1 MIEPIL
7 KLNNI
12 HKSFRSAAGK
22 VNALNDVNL
31 EILPGQT
38 LGLVGESGSGKT
50 TLGRVIIGLLQ
61 ADAGQIRFRDQLITK
76 KFNVRSPALRGHLQF
91 VFQEP
96 SESLDPRLSV
106 RRIIAEPLIG
116 QGVDKSLLDGR
127 IASTLELIGLDAGL
141 LGKLPGEI
149 SAGMQQ
155 KVGIARALVTNPDL
169 VVLDEPTSA
178 LDPKARAD
186 LLETLAEVQEKTSV
200 SYILISHDLST
211 VRSVTD
217 VTAVMYLGE
226 IVEVGKTETVF
237 TRPKHPYT
245 AALLD
250 AVLLPL
256 PGLFSESE
264 ERLKGE
270 IPSPID
276 LPKGCYLATRCR
288 HANDT
293 CRASHPDLVVRDDVK
308 VRCSNMDALTLA
320 DSTSSR
326 FETFDKTIRLKIEE
340 LSAQHAVGSD

>member
-1 MIEPIL
+1 MSDPIL
-7 KLNNI
+7 KLDNI

-22 VNALNDVNL
+22 VNALNSVSL

-50 TLGRVIIGLLQ
+50 TLGRVIIGLLDV
-61 ADAGQIRFRDQLITK
+61 DAGQIRFRDQLITK
-76 KFNVRSPALRGHLQF
+76 KFNVRSPVLRGHLQF

-116 QGVDKSLLDGR
+116 QGVERNQIEGK
-127 IASTLELIGLDAGL
+127 IASTLELVGLDTGL
-141 LGKLPGEI
+141 LEKLPGEI

-155 KVGIARALVTNPDL
+155 KVGIARALVTNPSL

-186 LLETLAEVQEKTSV
+186 LLETLAEVQEKTRV

-226 IVEVGKTETVF
+226 IVEVGPTESVF

-256 PGLFSESE
+256 PGLLSESE

-270 IPSPID
+270 IPSPIN
-276 LPKGCYLATRCR
+276 LPKGCFLATRCR
-288 HANDT
+288 HVNET
-293 CRASHPDLVVRDDVK
+293 CRASHPDLVVHNDVR
-308 VRCSNMDALTLA
+308 VRCSNAEAFIHA

-340 LSAQHAVGSD
+340 LSVQHTIGSD

>member
-1 MIEPIL
+1 MNEPIL

-61 ADAGQIRFRDQLITK
+61 ADSGQIRFRDQLITK

-106 RRIIAEPLIG
+106 GRIIAEPLIG
-116 QGVDKSLLDGR
+116 QGVDKSLLDDR
-127 IASTLELIGLDAGL
+127 IAGTLELIGLDAGL

-308 VRCSNMDALTLA
+308 VRCSNMDALTHA

-340 LSAQHAVGSD
+340 LSVQHAVGSD